1 MWFRQSSL
9 ITFTLGITM
18 GTTATVTPSLAEL
31 SVVVEGLESPIGI
44 SVDRE
49 NRLWIGEIGALAEP
63 GVDPPVTFNGRVSML
78 DLNGDAEAP
87 QVFLEE
93 VGNALNAFGEPA
105 AGCTTCSPTEA
116 TP

>member
-1 MWFRQSSL
+1 
-9 ITFTLGITM
+9 
-18 GTTATVTPSLAEL
+18 
-31 SVVVEGLESPIGI
+31 
-44 SVDRE
+44 
-49 NRLWIGEIGALAEP
+49 
-63 GVDPPVTFNGRVSML
+63 ML